1 MSAVS
6 NGSAMARKSKEDAQ
20 ATREGILDAAI
31 ACFHEHGVV
40 GTTLA
45 MIATRAGY
53 TRGAVYRHFKNKTE
67 VLEAMIERD
76 RMPFVQRLQ
85 RTYAPQRQT
94 PILDLREVIRV
105 SLAELVGD
113 PRQRSLMEIL
123 LRSEQSSES
132 LSIQAMQRQNS
143 QEELDMVTRALE
155 RARELGQLRPGVDPA
170 AASRMLH
177 ISLTGALYNAM
188 AQPEQYD
195 LERDGLMVMDV
206 VLQAYVRDGVFQPG
220 VFPAEADSAGWEA

>member
-1 MSAVS
+1 
-6 NGSAMARKSKEDAQ
+6 MARKSKEDAQ
-20 ATREGILDAAI
+20 ATREGILDAAV

-45 MIATRAGY
+45 MIAARAGY
-53 TRGAVYRHFKNKTE
+53 TRGAVYWHFKNKTE

-94 PILDLREVIRV
+94 PVQDLRAVIRV
-105 SLAELVGD
+105 SLAELAGD

-123 LRSEQSSES
+123 LRCEQSSES
-132 LSIQAMQRQNS
+132 QSIQSMQRQNS

-155 RARELGQLRPGVDPA
+155 RARDLGQLRAGVDA
-170 AASRMLH
+170 ATATASRMLH

-188 AQPEQYD
+188 AQPEEYD

-206 VLQAYVRDGVFQPG
+206 VLQAYVREEVFQPG
-220 VFPAEADSAGWEA
+220 VFPDEADSAGWDA

>member
-1 MSAVS
+1 
-6 NGSAMARKSKEDAQ
+6 
-20 ATREGILDAAI
+20 
-31 ACFHEHGVV
+31 
-40 GTTLA
+40 
-45 MIATRAGY
+45 
-53 TRGAVYRHFKNKTE
+53 
-67 VLEAMIERD
+67 
-76 RMPFVQRLQ
+76 
-85 RTYAPQRQT
+85 
-94 PILDLREVIRV
+94 
-105 SLAELVGD
+105 
-113 PRQRSLMEIL
+113 
-123 LRSEQSSES
+123 
-132 LSIQAMQRQNS
+132 
-143 QEELDMVTRALE
+143 MVTRALE